1 MACKDKRKVWT
12 DVKGHERRVLKCQN
26 KAKNKKPRKK
36 RPARKRAARPIVE
49 SPEPGPH
56 KKISSVKI
64 TFVDDAVDDIKRI
77 REFKVRPARK
87 YASTWPGYY

>member
-26 KAKNKKPRKK
+26 KAKNKKARKK
-36 RPARKRAARPIVE
+36 RPARKRADIPIVE
-49 SPEPGPH
+49 SPGPH
-56 KKISSVKI
+56 KKGVKP

-87 YASTWPGYY
+87 YASTWPGYW